1 MVSKVI
7 LGPFHLLQNFSIE
20 SQKGAEF
27 GISTIKPQE
36 AVWLSTIQLIL
47 SIFGVLLTKGYLT
60 IQKCYYPIFKPFW
73 GANNQ
78 ACSRLYGMYF
88 LDFNTTC
95 NRPGETFSNQV
106 GTSLF
111 GGHNLPLW
119 LDPWISVNVSTI
131 SNRWQI
137 PTALYRPH
145 MFRQDYENERHACSV
160 AQGLLN

>member
-1 MVSKVI
+1 MWRI
-7 LGPFHLLQNFSIE
+7 MIE

-88 LDFNTTC
+88 LDFNTTY

-111 GGHNLPLW
+111 GGQCNVGIICHFDWILGLALMCLPKVTRGESPLHW
-119 LDPWISVNVSTI
+119 TVPI
-131 SNRWQI
+131 
-137 PTALYRPH
+137 
-145 MFRQDYENERHACSV
+145 CSARTMKMRGMHV
-160 AQGLLN
+160 R